1 METALKK
8 DINILRDK
16 INYLTKEGA
25 RLRAII
31 DEREDDI
38 RILLQGG
45 KDFEIIRSKI
55 FDLRKSLIG
64 INETTDHHLEG

>member
-1 METALKK
+1 METAFNK